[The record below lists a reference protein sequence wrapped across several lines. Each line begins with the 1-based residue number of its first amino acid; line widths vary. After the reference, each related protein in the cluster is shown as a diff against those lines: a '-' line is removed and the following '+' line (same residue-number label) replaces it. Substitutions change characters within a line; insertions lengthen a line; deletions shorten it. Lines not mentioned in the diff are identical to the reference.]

1 MHDHR
6 RTKKITEWEEN
17 AMTLNPQTAAAR
29 LVGAQ
34 ADAMRTAA
42 GNTAGAAVGFM
53 GMGMAQGAGGVNA
66 QNLYAM
72 GTPQH
77 QRTPHPP
84 KKPIHGNA
92 RAELR

>member
-1 MHDHR
+1 
-6 RTKKITEWEEN
+6 
-17 AMTLNPQTAAAR
+17 MTLNPQTAAAR